1 MHATVDDELAERQ
14 LQVLVEQG
22 DKLRLQIVLA
32 ASVVGAVSWG
42 SAAPGLVVG
51 WVLAAVLLREW
62 RAWAVRRLPGDASRP
77 VASRVQ
83 AVVAWNAAL
92 GIVNGLAALFMLG
105 LGTTQ
110 DALLTMLMISW
121 GSASVATNSVILR
134 AFYAFSAPMF
144 GLVALMWVWQGGL
157 LGWSLAVLVLVVYSI
172 HIKFAR
178 RASQTFDES
187 FHMRRDNL
195 ALANRLREERE
206 NLLKAKDVAETANLA
221 KSRFLASAS
230 HDLRQPMQALAL
242 NSAALS
248 RSVDLA
254 EARLLAADMAESVD
268 ALRTMLDGLLDL
280 SQYDTGRWPV
290 RPRLFELRKLLD
302 GLAVTFRAQALAKGL
317 DLRLECPDRWLVDSD
332 PELLHRLLANLVDNA
347 VKYTQQGEVVLRAVA
362 DGGAGGVVVE
372 VRDTGPGI
380 AEQDHARIFDELVQ
394 LGNEARDR
402 RHGYGLGLSI
412 VRRLVDLLGLRIG
425 VTSALGQG
433 ACFAL
438 HIPPAFVRPG
448 RAPLPAIA
456 PAPGP
461 TAAALR
467 GMRVLVLDDDEA
479 IARSYARMLRAAD
492 CHALVAH
499 DSDTALTLLQE
510 LRFDVA
516 LVDFRLRANDDGLVA
531 TQRLQEQQPNLA
543 VVLCSADQSDA
554 LQARADALG
563 VQLLRKPVD
572 EATLLAA
579 LQQSAGR
586 HASTLGEEHG

>member
-1 MHATVDDELAERQ
+1 MQAPVDDELAERQ

-22 DKLRLQIVLA
+22 DRLRLQIALA
-32 ASVVGAVSWG
+32 ASVVGAISWG
-42 SAAPGLVVG
+42 AAAPVAVVG
-51 WVLAAVLLREW
+51 WVLAAVLVREW
-62 RAWAVRRLPGDASRP
+62 RAWAVRPLPGDARRP
-77 VASRVQ
+77 VAARVR
-83 AVVAWNAAL
+83 AVVVWNGVL
-92 GIVNGLAALFMLG
+92 GLVNSLAALFMLG
-105 LGTTQ
+105 LSTTQ

-144 GLVALMWVWQGGL
+144 GLVALMWAWQGGV
-157 LGWSLAVLVLVVYSI
+157 LGWSLAALVLVVYSI
-172 HIKFAR
+172 QIKFAR
-178 RASQTFDES
+178 RASETFDES
-187 FHMRRDNL
+187 FHMRRENL
-195 ALANRLREERE
+195 ELANRLREERE
-206 NLLKAKDVAETANLA
+206 RLVEAKDVAEAASMA

-248 RSVDLA
+248 RSQDLA

-317 DLRLECPDRWLVDSD
+317 VLRLDCPDRWQIDSD
-332 PELLHRLLANLVDNA
+332 PELMHRLLANLVDNA
-347 VKYTQQGEVVLRAVA
+347 VKYTQQGEVVLRAA
-362 DGGAGGVVVE
+362 PDGVAGGVVVE
-372 VRDTGPGI
+372 VRDTGAGI
-380 AEQDHARIFDELVQ
+380 AEQDQTRIFDELVQ

-412 VRRLVDLLGLRIG
+412 VRRLVDLLGLRIS
-425 VTSALGQG
+425 VASAPGEG
-433 ACFAL
+433 ACFSL

-461 TAAALR
+461 AVVAMR
-467 GMRVLVLDDDEA
+467 GKRVLVLDDDEA
-479 IARSYARMLRAAD
+479 IARSYARMLQGAGCR
-492 CHALVAH
+492 ALVAH
-499 DSDTALTLLQE
+499 DSATALSLLQE
-510 LRFDVA
+510 QPFDAA
-516 LVDFRLRANDDGLVA
+516 LVDYRLRANDDGLAA
-531 TQRLQEQQPNLA
+531 TERLRLQQPGLA
-543 VVLCSADQSDA
+543 VVLCSADQSDG
-554 LQARADALG
+554 LQRAADAAG
-563 VQLLRKPVD
+563 VQVLRKPVD

-579 LQQSAGR
+579 LQRAACRELNTS
-586 HASTLGEEHG
+586 EEDDG